1 MSQEQKDRVEE
12 GREPSATTPT
22 PEIAPA
28 DEQTPQEEEVEV
40 TQETVEGSQNEAE
53 QQAEQPKTKK
63 RGRRKTKLVN
73 VEEILPHPSLWPL
86 VLAFAV
92 AITLFG
98 ILAGPIV
105 LAVGVI
111 LVIVSIVGWVLERR

>member
-12 GREPSATTPT
+12 GSQLSDTTPT
-22 PEIAPA
+22 PEVAPV
-28 DEQTPQEEEVEV
+28 DEQTSPQEEVEV
-40 TQETVEGSQNEAE
+40 TQEAVEGSQNEAE
-53 QQAEQPKTKK
+53 QQSARPKTKK

-73 VEEILPHPSLWPL
+73 VDEIMPRPSLWPL
-86 VLAFAV
+86 ALAFAV

-111 LVIVSIVGWVLERR
+111 LVIVSVIGWALERR

>member
-1 MSQEQKDRVEE
+1 MSQEQKDRVGE
-12 GREPSATTPT
+12 GREPSDTTPT
-22 PEIAPA
+22 PEVAPA
-28 DEQTPQEEEVEV
+28 EEQTSPQEEVEV
-40 TQETVEGSQNEAE
+40 TQEAVEGPQNETE
-53 QQAEQPKTKK
+53 QQEARSKTKK

-73 VEEILPHPSLWPL
+73 VEEIMPRPSLWPL
-86 VLAFAV
+86 ALAFAV

-111 LVIVSIVGWVLERR
+111 LVIVSIIGWVLERR